1 MNISRIDHVGIRI
14 SSESKSLNFYQKLGF
29 QEIFRAPKDPVIVL
43 KNSSGVEINLI
54 VNAHIPAQPHNIL
67 MDTLEKRTGITHL
80 ALRISDIQHTLQQLN
95 QRDIAVS
102 QGPVLMGDGHV
113 SIFVRD
119 PDRNVIEFRGR
130 AQKDTHNIPK
140 YC

>member
-1 MNISRIDHVGIRI
+1 MNISCIDHVGIRI
-14 SSESKSLNFYQKLGF
+14 SCESKSIHFYQKLGF
-29 QEIFRAPKDPVIVL
+29 QETFRAPRDPVIVL

-54 VNAHIPAQPHNIL
+54 VNAHPPSHPHNIL

-80 ALRISDIQHTLQQLN
+80 ALRIADVQHTLQQLN
-95 QRDIAVS
+95 QKNIAVS
-102 QGPVLMGDGHV
+102 QGPVQMGDGHI

-130 AQKDTHNIPK
+130 AQKNTRNIPM
-140 YC
+140 YR